1 MTKFL
6 SIFIPVFLFVSVFTI
21 ININKRDKCQYKIVL
36 KDKKNINARTVNL
49 YKSGFVDIRDC
60 SGKSIIVMEGAIDTI
75 KILN

>member
-1 MTKFL
+1 MKNFL
-6 SIFIPVFLFVSVFTI
+6 RIFIPIFLFVSVFTL
-21 ININKRDKCQYKIVL
+21 ININKRNKCEYNIVL
-36 KDKKNINARTVNL
+36 KDKKNISARNINL

>member
-6 SIFIPVFLFVSVFTI
+6 RIFVPVFLFVSIFTI
-21 ININKRDKCQYKIVL
+21 INIKKNNKCRYRIFL
-36 KDKKNINARTVNL
+36 KDKKNISARNVNL